1 MNSIVDSRWSH
12 RINQVLVLGALALA
26 SNWSMGQTLKVDS
39 MSKPVKP
46 VSSRRVEL
54 NTEANQIATGIRAAE
69 VALTLAELAIA
80 QRVEVGQVAC
90 ELGVSVNIKAD
101 SQLPGY
107 FDVQSKK
114 FKYRMSPVVTSTGA
128 IRLEDART
136 GAVWLQL
143 SNKSMLMNQ
152 KLGSRLADVCMNPAQ
167 IAVAVAMEKNPP
179 ASLLESPQE
188 SSPTASALIVPAA
201 SPSIAIQ

>member
-1 MNSIVDSRWSH
+1 
-12 RINQVLVLGALALA
+12 
-26 SNWSMGQTLKVDS
+26 MGLTLKVDP

-46 VSSRRVEL
+46 VLSSRVEL
-54 NTEANQIATGIRAAE
+54 NTEANQMATGIRAAE

-101 SQLPGY
+101 ARLPGY

-114 FKYRMSPVVTSTGA
+114 FKFRMSPVVTSTGA

-143 SNKSMLMNQ
+143 TNKSMLMNQ
-152 KLGSRLADVCMNPAQ
+152 KLGSRLADACMNPAQ

-188 SSPTASALIVPAA
+188 SSPTASALIVPVA

>member
-101 SQLPGY
+101 ARLPGY